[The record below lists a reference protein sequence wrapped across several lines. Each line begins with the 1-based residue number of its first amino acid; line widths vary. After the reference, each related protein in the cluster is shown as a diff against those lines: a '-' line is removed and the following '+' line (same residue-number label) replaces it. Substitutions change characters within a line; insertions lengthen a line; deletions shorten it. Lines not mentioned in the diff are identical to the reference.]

1 MFKVGVC
8 IRHKTLATLTTLTSR
23 LISSQVQ
30 RGVDHNRWPAH
41 DNQGRIRTERQA
53 ALWSPPSDQIA
64 RDPPPP
70 VFSPVGLLRPSS
82 ASAPLL
88 LRSPPS
94 QPAAAPRR
102 SRRRLPFAR
111 NYRCCCCGGGSCG
124 SRSIGRHSQSA
135 AHCACS
141 VRSP

>member
-64 RDPPPP
+64 EGKKKKGKKKQQKMVCQCLIKGGKVILGVRYKHHP
-70 VFSPVGLLRPSS
+70 GRM
-82 ASAPLL
+82 
-88 LRSPPS
+88 
-94 QPAAAPRR
+94 RR
-102 SRRRLPFAR
+102 FIRLPL
-111 NYRCCCCGGGSCG
+111 
-124 SRSIGRHSQSA
+124 IGK
-135 AHCACS
+135 
-141 VRSP
+141 